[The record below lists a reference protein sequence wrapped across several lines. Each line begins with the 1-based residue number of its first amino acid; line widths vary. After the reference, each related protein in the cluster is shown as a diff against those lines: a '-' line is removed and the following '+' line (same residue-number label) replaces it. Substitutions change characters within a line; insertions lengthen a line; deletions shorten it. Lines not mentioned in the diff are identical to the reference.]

1 MAHEDE
7 YHDKLITLLELIWG
21 EGYMAP
27 GGPGNVAK
35 ILEGTEPQGKR
46 ILDIGSGLG
55 GPAFEM
61 AETHGATVVGVD
73 LEAPLVEI
81 ANRRAEEK
89 GLADRCSFRQVEIG
103 PYDFFEDE
111 SFDIV
116 VSSGAL
122 TQTEDKENIF
132 RECHR
137 ILKPGGWISLY
148 DWTKSDAPLSD
159 DMYYWFK
166 MEGLTFSL
174 ATLEK
179 YKEQLENCGFI
190 DVTTEDATDWYQAE
204 AHREIGL
211 MKGELYPTML
221 ELIGQEEAD
230 LRIENWRAMIVVID
244 SGEMRQCYCR
254 GQKPAG

>member
-1 MAHEDE
+1 MSHEDE
-7 YHDKLITLLELIWG
+7 YHDKLITLLEVIWG

-35 ILEGTEPQGKR
+35 ILKGTDPFGKR

-61 AETHGATVVGVD
+61 ATTHGATVVGVD
-73 LEAPLVEI
+73 LETGLVER
-81 ANRRAEEK
+81 ANKRAEGK
-89 GLADRCSFRQVEIG
+89 GLADRCTFQQVEIG
-103 PYDFFEDE
+103 PYDFPDE

-122 TQTEDKENIF
+122 TQTEDKETVF
-132 RECHR
+132 RECYR

-174 ATLEK
+174 ETLDK
-179 YKEQLENCGFI
+179 YKERLENCGFL
-190 DVTTEDATDWYQAE
+190 DVVTEDATDWYQAE
-204 AHREIGL
+204 AHREIEL
-211 MKGELYPTML
+211 MKGELYDQTV
-221 ELIGQEEAD
+221 ELIGQEETD

-244 SGEMRQCYCR
+244 SGEMRQCYCK
-254 GQKPAG
+254 GQKPPE